1 MDFDY
6 QAYLIEVFLFTDV
19 MKRGRDWFQ
28 QSISETIF
36 KKSIALERY
45 FLGMGVGNPSKKD
58 RDIWERGTL
67 MVSIIVKEKLVK
79 DFEMFLFI

>member
-45 FLGMGVGNPSKKD
+45 FLGMGVGNPSKKGQ
-58 RDIWERGTL
+58 RHMGERNING
-67 MVSIIVKEKLVK
+67 KYNC
-79 DFEMFLFI
+79 